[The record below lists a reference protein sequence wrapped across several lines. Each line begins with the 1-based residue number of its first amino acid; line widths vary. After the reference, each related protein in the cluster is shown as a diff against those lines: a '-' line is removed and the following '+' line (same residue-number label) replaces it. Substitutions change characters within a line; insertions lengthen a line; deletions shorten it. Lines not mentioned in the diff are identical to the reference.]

1 MYKSFT
7 SLVKL
12 SLFMAISQIVLN
24 HLAQGL
30 SLDNSYQR
38 ASCQKEADRYWSE
51 NGCQVKKKPT

>member
-1 MYKSFT
+1 
-7 SLVKL
+7 
-12 SLFMAISQIVLN
+12 MAISQIVLN

-30 SLDNSYQR
+30 SLDNSHQR